1 MNQKRPQYIKAKENT
16 SHKIKKLE
24 AARKS
29 LQNAQKMYKKRKADM
44 DELDKE
50 MRAVELAKQEFEERM
65 EEEAQSQGQ
74 DLTLEENQVKQY
86 HRLKEEASKRAATL
100 AQELEKFNRDQ
111 KADQDRLDLEER
123 KKVETEVA
131 KIIMAAL
138 HRAENKVLI
147 DLRIQPCFCSAC
159 PQAKIKQKI
168 REIEE
173 NQKRIEKLEDYISTS
188 RYAIII
194 FASFLQC
201 CVQPIVVFF

>member
-1 MNQKRPQYIKAKENT
+1 MPGSACREKDSELNQKRPQYIKAKENT

-29 LQNAQKMYKKRKADM
+29 LQNAQKMYKKRKGDM

-50 MRAVELAKQEFEERM
+50 MQAVELAKQEFEERM

-74 DLTLEENQVKQY
+74 DLTLEENQVSHTPDITITLLNLFVFVPVVIFCCCCCTNLTLCLCRSWQVKQY

-123 KKVETEVA
+123 KKVETEVW
-131 KIIMAAL
+131 
-138 HRAENKVLI
+138 
-147 DLRIQPCFCSAC
+147 SAC
-159 PQAKIKQKI
+159 TDRAHRFDSQ
-168 REIEE
+168 RS
-173 NQKRIEKLEDYISTS
+173 KR
-188 RYAIII
+188 
-194 FASFLQC
+194 
-201 CVQPIVVFF
+201 V